1 MKIYDAKQDNQKGF
15 LNRNVNS
22 ISFNYFIITLAH
34 GLKPFFR
41 EILIGV
47 QVDIIGNKGQIK
59 WSWLYFLL
67 DLSDMCQ
74 ISLVQLI
81 PFDDIAIGFLA
92 NRNREIVHII
102 KIYGIKNNKIQRSKV
117 MRKNLRNLL
126 IHQAYRLLIFNRS
139 QWLKADFMPK
149 FRSK

>member
-22 ISFNYFIITLAH
+22 ILFNYFIITLAH

-47 QVDIIGNKGQIK
+47 QVYIIGNQAYFKGQIK
-59 WSWLYFLL
+59 WSWSYFLL

-81 PFDDIAIGFLA
+81 PFNDIAIGFLA

-126 IHQAYRLLIFNRS
+126 IHQAYRLLIFQQIAIVES
-139 QWLKADFMPK
+139 
-149 FRSK
+149 